1 MSQAIKDFGLKLK
14 SQRKTQVI
22 TGLVVL
28 GLVWLFFGQS
38 GPKQRRQ
45 RPQQPVQ
52 VGANDPNERW
62 TDLVERFNGQLNQL
76 TQQSN
81 AMRTDLDTQK
91 KAMQEYEATTAE
103 IFKKILERL
112 AEVQTPTTSQSPVS
126 ASPKDL
132 NQITAGDLVSAN
144 PDELESLGPVEQV
157 AAALPMMP
165 QKPKIAAIMPGDS
178 VRVKLLA
185 GVNAPTDGTPYPVV
199 LKLIGDVTG
208 PDGNS
213 VPLGEAR
220 VIAAAQGSLTDAR
233 VLFRLT
239 RLSIRLPNGRRK
251 EFSVDGWI
259 VGEDGIRGMEGVL
272 IDPIG
277 QALGGAAMAGGLAG
291 LGQGYAASNTITQ
304 LYSYNNPN
312 GSGNGGSQQYVD
324 RSKIPEYASG
334 IALSSAAYEWQNII
348 RDRLSQMVPVVQV
361 LSGREAT
368 AVFSQ
373 SLAIPDLL
381 EQLDQEDP
389 SAVFTSMD

>member
-1 MSQAIKDFGLKLK
+1 MVQFLKDFLLRVR
-14 SQRKTQVI
+14 SDRKTQVL
-22 TGLVVL
+22 TLLGVVAL
-28 GLVWLFFGQS
+28 CYLMFSDGS
-38 GPKQRRQ
+38 PARRAPRPK
-45 RPQQPVQ
+45 PQVS

-62 TDLVERFNGQLNQL
+62 KDLVERFNGQLNTL
-76 TQQSN
+76 TTTTN
-81 AMRTDLDTQK
+81 ALQEEVSSQK

-112 AEVQTPTTSQSPVS
+112 AEVQASPPGQTTTSQPPDLGNVAGGVLEP
-126 ASPKDL
+126 AS
-132 NQITAGDLVSAN
+132 V
-144 PDELESLGPVEQV
+144 DELESIGGGESV
-157 AAALPMMP
+157 AVHPPP
-165 QKPKIAAIMPGDS
+165 QPAKPRLAAIMPGDS

-199 LKLIGDVTG
+199 LKLTGDVIG

-220 VIAAAQGSLTDAR
+220 LIAAAQGSLTDSR
-233 VLFRLT
+233 VLLRLT

-251 EFSVDGWI
+251 EFPVDGWI

-277 QALGGAAMAGGLAG
+277 KAIAGAGMAGGLAG
-291 LGQGYAASNTITQ
+291 LGQGIALANTDTLTFSTGAQNRTID
-304 LYSYNNPN
+304 
-312 GSGNGGSQQYVD
+312 SGA
-324 RSKIPEYASG
+324 IPEYAG
-334 IALSSAAYEWQNII
+334 GVALSRAATEWQEII
-348 RDRLSQMVPVVQV
+348 RQRIDLMVPVVQV

-381 EQLDQEDP
+381 EQVDQDP
-389 SAVFTSMD
+389 SVVYASLD